1 MSKRWRPEDIKAAV
15 RETESHFFDRDTMR
29 CFGDTMKN
37 FGVRVEK
44 DGVIYLYRKK
54 PVKHG
59 LLGEWIFDPE
69 LRTLKKVQKETDVV
83 VEESGGQTC
92 GYDWWGLGSLAK
104 ADELLALASKLTAE
118 ELRSRIDA
126 VQTFVASTEG
136 VKQLKLDD
144 VEWTLEVE
152 MDDTPVRGNAQASG
166 DKDYDR
172 DVENRILER
181 LGVGDV
187 WAWAHV
193 RVVGRYQ
200 DFTADDG
207 LGCCSYESEKDFVKH
222 SCYYDDMRQEVL
234 AQLQKYVDADAGVHN
249 TEGA

>member
-1 MSKRWRPEDIKAAV
+1 MTLDGCKVTNVEQDGPNAGQ
-15 RETESHFFDRDTMR
+15 R
-29 CFGDTMKN
+29 CGRLFLFN
-37 FGVRVEK
+37 E
-44 DGVIYLYRKK
+44 
-54 PVKHG
+54 H
-59 LLGEWIFDPE
+59 
-69 LRTLKKVQKETDVV
+69 
-83 VEESGGQTC
+83 

-152 MDDTPVRGNAQASG
+152 MDDTSVCGNAQTSD
-166 DKDYDR
+166 DKDDDR
-172 DVENRILER
+172 AVEDRILER

-187 WAWAHV
+187 WAWARV

-200 DFTADDG
+200 DFTADDV

-222 SCYYDDMRQEVL
+222 GYDYDGMRQEVL